1 MLTVIG
7 ILGTISTIA
16 IVKNSGQTKSAKEK
30 HLQSTN
36 DYNEAN
42 CVGVPD
48 VNQCLCE
55 KGLAELS
62 GLSPSDCC
70 PTGQTKNKQGQ
81 CDFVAQAQRDPST
94 QPQTPLPACDYNFWT
109 VSSQDY
115 RSDPEKY
122 FIPSRE
128 YEKPCECTGN
138 KDWQLSGQFG
148 GINGRPAPKSIR
160 RLWDLAWGDDV
171 YTCMS
176 CTGSYQDNSPNG
188 PCYKACDPNTGFFY
202 ISGTYFKRTT
212 TSPPEKRLNTST
224 GVCYD
229 CSHKP
234 GTYVSKY
241 KPHNCRCK
249 STGYHF
255 DSTQNKCV
263 RFCQQGYYF
272 IPGGNP
278 TIGYFDNYGTCAKRR
293 PSIPTPPPSTPSCPK
308 ARKLANGNCCTSGYA
323 ASNTKTKCCRS
334 GFVGLSCRRDSTTP
348 TTPTCSTSACPH
360 GGTRN
365 SSTCECS
372 CNHGTYDTATNKCK
386 ATCKYM
392 SSIRSW
398 RVDNQEP
405 NGGDRMR
412 AGIERAIRDIS
423 TQGSSLCGSRGV
435 KGYIPNSGGL
445 ANPSVCSNGY
455 FDANFQVNS
464 LCNYFHYIAGGNQNQ
479 RKYINCRSN
488 AGGWGFKVIG
498 FVCGP

>member
-1 MLTVIG
+1 M
-7 ILGTISTIA
+7 A
-16 IVKNSGQTKSAKEK
+16 IVKTSSQTKSAKER
-30 HLQSTN
+30 HLQSSN

-55 KGLAELS
+55 RGLAELS

-70 PTGQTKNKQGQ
+70 PAGQTKNKQGQ

-293 PSIPTPPPSTPSCPK
+293 PSIPTCPT
-308 ARKLANGNCCTSGYA
+308 ARKLANGNCCASGKV

-334 GFVGLSCRRDSTTP
+334 GSVGLSCRRDSTTP
-348 TTPTCSTSACPH
+348 TTPTPEPTP
-360 GGTRN
+360 
-365 SSTCECS
+365 TCD
-372 CNHGTYDTATNKCK
+372 HGTYDTASRKCK
-386 ATCKYM
+386 ATCKTPGA
-392 SSIRSW
+392 SSLGYYTVDHSENNGVQHTIRN
-398 RVDNQEP
+398 RNAYNGQFYEKQRQACP
-405 NGGDRMR
+405 NG
-412 AGIERAIRDIS
+412 I
-423 TQGSSLCGSRGV
+423 T
-435 KGYIPNSGGL
+435 GYIGSHL
-445 ANPSVCSNGY
+445 PSVCSTGYDPDSTPSNICVNHNPGYMLRDSSYSSTGHQYRRFICSSNGNH
-455 FDANFQVNS
+455 F
-464 LCNYFHYIAGGNQNQ
+464 I
-479 RKYINCRSN
+479 R
-488 AGGWGFKVIG
+488 GFICK
-498 FVCGP
+498 P